1 MAKSSQRKKFRAEN
15 EILQLTPEAYKE
27 LCAELENRINVVRRE
42 IAEEL
47 NVAREL
53 GDLSENH
60 AYQVAMEKREM
71 NENRIVELEGILA
84 IAQVVEDNK
93 SDYIVGLGDT
103 VEIENQETKIRR
115 IVTLV
120 GTEDSMSANSLEGK
134 ISTDSPIGHAIFQA
148 KLGDTVEVKLRDGVV
163 KYKIL
168 SFKN

>member
-1 MAKSSQRKKFRAEN
+1 MAKTKKTQVDN
-15 EILQLTPEAYKE
+15 EVLQLTAETHKE
-27 LCAELENRINVVRRE
+27 LSEELENRINVVRLE

-84 IAQVVEDNK
+84 VAQVVEDNK
-93 SDYIVGLGDT
+93 SDDIVGLGDT
-103 VEIENQETKIRR
+103 VEIENQEHKTKR
-115 IVTLV
+115 IVTIV
-120 GTEDSMSANSLEGK
+120 GSEDSMSANSVEGK
-134 ISTDSPIGHAIFQA
+134 ISTDSPIGQAIFQA
-148 KLGDTVEVKLRDGVV
+148 KLGDIVEVKLKDRGV

-168 SFKN
+168 KFHN